1 MKNMIS
7 TFNKNIKQIAPYHVE
22 TIPENLKRMHA
33 NETKRPILDYKI
45 LMKNVD
51 ENLNFYPENKAIKL
65 VELASKFYNVDKTKI
80 IATNGSDE
88 GIDLCIRTFC
98 NPRED
103 AILVAEPTFS
113 MYEQYAQAFGVKV
126 EKIDLIEDKN
136 CFVFDENEM
145 ISCAKKCNAKMIF
158 IPNPLANIGE
168 LISKEKI
175 VKIIKS
181 LPQTLVVIDEAYIE
195 FCGLQA
201 SILAELNNFEN
212 IIILRTFSKFFGLA
226 GIRLGFIF
234 TNFSDEILKIK
245 SPYNVNM
252 LTCQSGINVFENIT
266 VDIINKRQNEILQKR
281 IELENRLKQFKEV
294 ETIFESSTNFIM
306 VKLSCKATVFAAK
319 LAEKFN
325 IKIKAMSGK
334 FENYC
339 RISVL

>member
-1 MKNMIS
+1 MKKN
-7 TFNKNIKQIAPYHVE
+7 FNKKLTKMEPYYVSVV
-22 TIPENLKRMHA
+22 PENLKRMHA
-33 NETKRPILDYKI
+33 NESPKPILDYNI

-65 VELASKFYNVDKTKI
+65 VELASKFYNVDKAKI

-98 NPRED
+98 NPGED
-103 AILVAEPTFS
+103 TILVAEPTFS
-113 MYEQYAQAFGVKV
+113 MYKQYAHAFGVKV

-136 CFVFDENEM
+136 CFIFDENEM

-158 IPNPLANIGE
+158 LPNPLANIGK
-168 LISKEKI
+168 LIDKNKLIKI
-175 VKIIKS
+175 AKS
-181 LPQTLVVIDEAYIE
+181 LPETLIVIDEAYIE

-201 SILAELNNFEN
+201 SILAELNNFKN

-234 TNFSDEILKIK
+234 THFSNEILKIK

-252 LTCQSGINVFENIT
+252 LTCQSGINVFENVT
-266 VDIINKRQNEILQKR
+266 ADVINKRQNEVLQKR
-281 IELENRLKQFKEV
+281 KELENWLQQFEEV
-294 ETIFESSTNFIM
+294 ETIFESNTNFVMI
-306 VKLSCKATVFAAK
+306 KLSCKATIFATK
-319 LAEKFN
+319 LATQFN
-325 IKIKAMSGK
+325 MKIKAMSGK

-339 RISVL
+339 RISVM

>member
-1 MKNMIS
+1 MKKN
-7 TFNKNIKQIAPYHVE
+7 FNKNLTKMEPYYVSVV
-22 TIPENLKRMHA
+22 PENLKRMHA
-33 NETKRPILDYKI
+33 NESPKPILDYDI

-65 VELASKFYNVDKTKI
+65 VELASEFYNVDKTKI

-98 NPRED
+98 NPGED
-103 AILVAEPTFS
+103 TILVAEPTFS
-113 MYEQYAQAFGVKV
+113 MYKQYAVAFGLKV

-136 CFVFDENEM
+136 CFIFDENEM
-145 ISCAKKCNAKMIF
+145 ILRAKKCNAKMIF
-158 IPNPLANIGE
+158 LPNPLANIGE
-168 LISKEKI
+168 LIDKNKLIKI
-175 VKIIKS
+175 AKS
-181 LPQTLVVIDEAYIE
+181 LPETLIVIDEAYIE

-266 VDIINKRQNEILQKR
+266 ADIINKRQNEVLQKR
-281 IELENRLKQFKEV
+281 NELENWLQQFEEV
-294 ETIFESSTNFIM
+294 KTIFKSNTNFVM
-306 VKLSCKATVFAAK
+306 VKLSCKANIFATK
-319 LAEKFN
+319 LATQFN
-325 IKIKAMSGK
+325 MKIKAMSGK

>member
-1 MKNMIS
+1 MENMKKN
-7 TFNKNIKQIAPYHVE
+7 FNKNLTKMEPYYVSVV
-22 TIPENLKRMHA
+22 PENLKRMHA
-33 NETKRPILDYKI
+33 NESPKPILDYDI

-65 VELASKFYNVDKTKI
+65 VELASKFYNIDKVKI

-98 NPRED
+98 NPGED

-113 MYEQYAQAFGVKV
+113 MYEQYAQAFGVKI
-126 EKIDLIEDKN
+126 EKFDLIEDKN
-136 CFVFDENEM
+136 CFIFDENE
-145 ISCAKKCNAKMIF
+145 IIKTAKKVNAKMIF
-158 IPNPLANIGE
+158 LPNPLANIGE
-168 LISKEKI
+168 LIDKDKLIKI
-175 VKIIKS
+175 AKS
-181 LPQTLVVIDEAYIE
+181 LPETLIVIDEAYIE

-234 TNFSDEILKIK
+234 THFSNEILKIK

-252 LTCQSGINVFENIT
+252 LTCQSGINVFKNIT
-266 VDIINKRQNEILQKR
+266 TDIINKRQNEILQKR
-281 IELENRLKQFKEV
+281 IELENWLKQFEEV
-294 ETIFESSTNFIM
+294 ETIFKSNTNFVM
-306 VKLSCKATVFAAK
+306 VKLSCNATVFATK
-319 LAEKFN
+319 LATQFN
-325 IKIKAMSGK
+325 MKIKAMSGK

>member
-1 MKNMIS
+1 MKKNL
-7 TFNKNIKQIAPYHVE
+7 NKNLTKMKPYYVSVV
-22 TIPENLKRMHA
+22 PENLKRMHA
-33 NETKRPILDYKI
+33 NESPKPILNYDI

-65 VELASKFYNVDKTKI
+65 VELASKFYNVDKAKI

-136 CFVFDENEM
+136 CFIFDENKM
-145 ISCAKKCNAKMIF
+145 ILYAKKCDVKMIF
-158 IPNPLANIGE
+158 LPNPLANIGE
-168 LISKEKI
+168 LIDKNKLIKI
-175 VKIIKS
+175 AKS
-181 LPQTLVVIDEAYIE
+181 LPETLIVIDEAYIE

-226 GIRLGFIF
+226 GVRLGFIF
-234 TNFSDEILKIK
+234 SNFSDEILKIK

-252 LTCQSGINVFENIT
+252 LTCQSGINVFVNVT
-266 VDIINKRQNEILQKR
+266 ADVINKRQNEVLQKR
-281 IELENRLKQFKEV
+281 KELENWLQQFEEV
-294 ETIFESSTNFIM
+294 ETIFESNTNFVM

-319 LAEKFN
+319 LATQFN
-325 IKIKAMSGK
+325 MKIKAMSGK

-339 RISVL
+339 RISVM

>member
-1 MKNMIS
+1 MKKN
-7 TFNKNIKQIAPYHVE
+7 FNKNLTKMEPYHVSVV
-22 TIPENLKRMHA
+22 PENLKRMHA
-33 NETKRPILDYKI
+33 NESSKPILDYDI
-45 LMKNVD
+45 LMKKVD

-65 VELASKFYNVDKTKI
+65 VELASKFYNIDAKKI

-103 AILVAEPTFS
+103 TILVAEPTFS
-113 MYEQYAQAFGVKV
+113 MYEQYAQAFGVKI

-136 CFVFDENEM
+136 CFIFDENEM

-158 IPNPLANIGE
+158 LPNPLANIGE
-168 LISKEKI
+168 LIDKNKLIKI
-175 VKIIKS
+175 AKS
-181 LPQTLVVIDEAYIE
+181 LPETLIVIDEAYIE

-201 SILAELNNFEN
+201 SILAALNSFEN

-252 LTCQSGINVFENIT
+252 LTCQSGINVFENVT
-266 VDIINKRQNEILQKR
+266 ADIINTRQNAVLQKR
-281 IELENRLKQFKEV
+281 IELENWLKQFEEV
-294 ETIFESSTNFIM
+294 ETIFKSDTNFVM

-319 LAEKFN
+319 LATQFN
-325 IKIKAMSGK
+325 MKIKAISEK

-339 RISVL
+339 RISVI

>member
-1 MKNMIS
+1 MKKNL
-7 TFNKNIKQIAPYHVE
+7 NKNLTKMEPYYISVV
-22 TIPENLKRMHA
+22 PENLKRMHA
-33 NETKRPILDYKI
+33 NESSKPILDYNI

-65 VELASKFYNVDKTKI
+65 VELASKFYNIDKTKI

-98 NPRED
+98 NPVED

-113 MYEQYAQAFGVKV
+113 MYEQYARAFGLKV

-136 CFVFDENEM
+136 CFIFDENKM
-145 ISCAKKCNAKMIF
+145 ILCAKKCNAKMVF
-158 IPNPLANIGE
+158 IPNPLANVGE
-168 LISKEKI
+168 LIDKNKLIKI
-175 VKIIKS
+175 AKS
-181 LPQTLVVIDEAYIE
+181 LPETLIVIDEAYIE

-226 GIRLGFIF
+226 GVRLGFIF

-266 VDIINKRQNEILQKR
+266 ADIINTRQNEVLQKR
-281 IELENRLKQFKEV
+281 KELEKWLQQFEEV
-294 ETIFESSTNFIM
+294 ETIFKSDTNFVM
-306 VKLSCKATVFAAK
+306 VKLSCKATVFATK
-319 LAEKFN
+319 LATQFN
-325 IKIKAMSGK
+325 MKIKAMSGK
-334 FENYC
+334 FDNYC

>member
-1 MKNMIS
+1 ME
-7 TFNKNIKQIAPYHVE
+7 PYYVSVV
-22 TIPENLKRMHA
+22 PENLKRMHA
-33 NETKRPILDYKI
+33 NESPKPILDYDI

-65 VELASKFYNVDKTKI
+65 VELASKFYNVDKEKI

-98 NPRED
+98 NPAED
-103 AILVAEPTFS
+103 TILMAEPTFS
-113 MYEQYAQAFGVKV
+113 MYEQYAHAFGVKV

-136 CFVFDENEM
+136 CFIFDENEI
-145 ISCAKKCNAKMIF
+145 ISCAKKCNTKMIF
-158 IPNPLANIGE
+158 LPNPLANIGE
-168 LISKEKI
+168 LIDKNKLIKI
-175 VKIIKS
+175 AKS
-181 LPQTLVVIDEAYIE
+181 LPETLIVIDEAYIE

-201 SILAELNNFEN
+201 SILAALNNFEN

-226 GIRLGFIF
+226 GVRLGFIF

-266 VDIINKRQNEILQKR
+266 TDIINKQQNEVLQKR
-281 IELENRLKQFKEV
+281 NELENWLKQFEEV
-294 ETIFESSTNFIM
+294 QTIFQSNTNFVM
-306 VKLSCKATVFAAK
+306 VKLSCKATVFATK
-319 LAEKFN
+319 LATQFN
-325 IKIKAMSGK
+325 MKIKAISGK
-334 FENYC
+334 FDNYC

>member
-1 MKNMIS
+1 MKKN
-7 TFNKNIKQIAPYHVE
+7 FNKNITKMEPYYVSVV
-22 TIPENLKRMHA
+22 PENLKRMHA
-33 NETKRPILDYKI
+33 NESPKPILDYDI

-65 VELASKFYNVDKTKI
+65 VELASKFYNVDKAKI

-98 NPRED
+98 NPGED
-103 AILVAEPTFS
+103 TILVAEPTFS

-136 CFVFDENEM
+136 CFIFGENEM

-168 LISKEKI
+168 LIDKNKLIKI
-175 VKIIKS
+175 AKS
-181 LPQTLVVIDEAYIE
+181 LPETLIVIDEAYIE

-226 GIRLGFIF
+226 GVRLGFIF

-252 LTCQSGINVFENIT
+252 LTCQIGINVFENIT
-266 VDIINKRQNEILQKR
+266 TDIINKRQNEVLQKR
-281 IELENRLKQFKEV
+281 KELEKWLQQLEEV
-294 ETIFESSTNFIM
+294 ETIFESNTNFVM

-319 LAEKFN
+319 LATQFN
-325 IKIKAMSGK
+325 IKIKAISGK

-339 RISVL
+339 RISVM